1 MLKSLCT
8 FSFTNHPILNMISD
22 LGLIDQ
28 AEDDGMKAMSSCA
41 TSKDA
46 LLASAKTLTANSA
59 GLDSAK
65 TKARSMTK
73 ALIMLTQKVYIR
85 NMFRDFTQSKLMARA
100 MMTIKSKGSL
110 KMMRL
115 TGGQSGQLFQHES
128 SGCKL
133 FRDHHHR
140 HRDQNH
146 RCCKP
151 RKLYGEHNCYV
162 FLF

>member
-1 MLKSLCT
+1 
-8 FSFTNHPILNMISD
+8 MISD

-73 ALIMLTQKVYIR
+73 VLIMLAQKVYIR
-85 NMFRDFTQSKLMARA
+85 NMISHRASGLPGA
-100 MMTIKSKGSL
+100 MMSIKTKGSL

-115 TGGQSGQLFQHES
+115 TGGQSGKLFKHES

-146 RCCKP
+146 RCCEP
-151 RKLYGEHNCYV
+151 RKLYGEHKIVMFSCSKVTFNNR
-162 FLF
+162 